1 MVASTAGSQSPRA
14 NRSEPILIVE
24 YDRQSTRL
32 LDSLLLQVSSDLLVV
47 RSGLAAL
54 DAIVGG
60 TFGLVIIG
68 IELPDMTTLELLRH
82 LRQVS
87 DVPIIVV
94 AREYEAETLVRSL
107 DGGADDYI
115 ARPYPPMELAARVR
129 AVLRR
134 ARPRT
139 PEPEPYID
147 DQIRID
153 FRTNMVTTSRG
164 SIALSATERSLLS
177 ELVANEG
184 CVVTHSELAVRIW
197 GEEYRGRRRTC
208 TCSLASCATR
218 WSPTRPAPS
227 TCTLTEVS
235 DTRSPLLNGR
245 PHPHRQPSRRP
256 WRRSCSGWTARRRRR
271 SRRRWTATGR
281 RCRSGVRRCDP
292 LSIQVPALGRSPPAA
307 QRKRV

>member
-1 MVASTAGSQSPRA
+1 MVTSTAGSQSPRA

-32 LDSLLLQVSSDLLVV
+32 LDSLLLQVSGDLLVV

-54 DAIVGG
+54 DAIVSG

-139 PEPEPYID
+139 PEPGPYVD

-153 FRTNMVTTSRG
+153 FRTNMVTTARG
-164 SIALSATERSLLS
+164 SVALSATERSLLS

-184 CVVTHSELAVRIW
+184 CVVTHSELAVHIW
-197 GEEYRGRRRTC
+197 GEEYPGATANLHVFASQLRHKVEPDPARPVYLHTHRGVGY
-208 TCSLASCATR
+208 AFA
-218 WSPTRPAPS
+218 PPERPP
-227 TCTLTEVS
+227 
-235 DTRSPLLNGR
+235 
-245 PHPHRQPSRRP
+245 
-256 WRRSCSGWTARRRRR
+256 
-271 SRRRWTATGR
+271 
-281 RCRSGVRRCDP
+281 
-292 LSIQVPALGRSPPAA
+292 SPPQAA
-307 QRKRV
+307 LAAAVEAELHRLEAPEAAALAETLDGR